1 MSSEKARPVRVE
13 LFPNDELGVVWSD
26 GREDFFRPRD
36 LRLACPCASCVD
48 EMTGKKILDPASVG
62 AGVTIE
68 SWEEV
73 GRYALAFRFSDG
85 HRTGLYDFQLLRDLG
100 AR

>member
-1 MSSEKARPVRVE
+1 MSVEKARPVRVE
-13 LFPNDELGVVWSD
+13 LFPNDEFGIVWSD
-26 GREDFFRPRD
+26 DREDFLAPRE

-48 EMTGKKILDPASVG
+48 EMTGEKILDPASVG

-85 HRTGLYDFQLLRDLG
+85 HRTGLYTFELLRELG
-100 AR
+100 ER